1 MGFNEYGS
9 SDENLPVAWLRGYPL
24 YSAHLVVLAF
34 VASMLATA
42 VLMALNATGSFG
54 WVVFDSPRV
63 LRGEAW
69 RIATYGLV
77 NPPGLW
83 FAFDMVMIMMFG
95 REIERF
101 FGRRKFLGLYGCL
114 YLLPPILFTAI
125 GLWVPTQLRGETG
138 AFALFIAFATL
149 YPDAVMLFGILA
161 KWAALM
167 LFGLFSVMALA
178 YRDWLGGASLWAT
191 SGFAYAAVRY
201 LRGEIELPRLRL
213 PWRRPRL
220 RVIQGGRSAA
230 PIAPEEATMAE
241 VDALLDKIAQS
252 GISSLTKDER
262 ARLDSARERLARREP
277 GR

>member
-1 MGFNEYGS
+1 MDEYS
-9 SDENLPVAWLRGYPL
+9 SADGNLPVAWIRGYPL
-24 YSAHLVVLAF
+24 YAAHVVVAAF

-42 VLMALNATGSFG
+42 VLMALGATAWFG
-54 WVVFDSPRV
+54 WAALDSPRV
-63 LRGEAW
+63 LRGEVW
-69 RIATYGLV
+69 RFATYGLV
-77 NPPGLW
+77 NPPSLW

-101 FGRRKFLGLYGCL
+101 FGRRVFLGLCGCL
-114 YLLPPILFTAI
+114 YLIPAALYTVA
-125 GLWVPTQLRGETG
+125 GLWSPTHLQGETG

-161 KWAALM
+161 KWAALA
-167 LFGLFSVMALA
+167 LVGLFAVMALA
-178 YRDWLGGASLWAT
+178 YRDWLGGAALLASSA
-191 SGFAYAAVRY
+191 FAHLAVRY
-201 LRGEIELPRLRL
+201 QRGSLELPAL

-220 RVIQGGRSAA
+220 RVIQGGRAETPSPREPAV
-230 PIAPEEATMAE
+230 MAE

-262 ARLDSARERLARREP
+262 DRLDSARRRLAQRDR

>member
-1 MGFNEYGS
+1 MNEYS
-9 SDENLPVAWLRGYPL
+9 SADDNLPVAWIRGYPL
-24 YSAHLVVLAF
+24 YVAHVVVIGF

-42 VLMALNATGSFG
+42 VSMALGATAWFS
-54 WVVFDSPRV
+54 WITLESPLV

-77 NPPGLW
+77 NPPSLW

-101 FGRRKFLGLYGCL
+101 FGRRKFLALCGCL
-114 YLLPPILFTAI
+114 YLIPPILYTAV
-125 GLWVPTQLRGETG
+125 GLWFPTHLQGETG

-161 KWAALM
+161 KWAAVM
-167 LFGLFSVMALA
+167 LVGLFSVMALA
-178 YRDWLGGASLWAT
+178 YRDWLGGASLLA
-191 SGFAYAAVRY
+191 SSAFAFAAVRHE
-201 LRGEIELPRLRL
+201 RGAFELPRM

-220 RVIQGGRSAA
+220 RVIQGGRTDD
-230 PIAPEEATMAE
+230 PPPREAGIMEE
-241 VDALLDKIAQS
+241 VDALLDKIAKS

-262 ARLDSARERLARREP
+262 ERLDSARKRLAERDR